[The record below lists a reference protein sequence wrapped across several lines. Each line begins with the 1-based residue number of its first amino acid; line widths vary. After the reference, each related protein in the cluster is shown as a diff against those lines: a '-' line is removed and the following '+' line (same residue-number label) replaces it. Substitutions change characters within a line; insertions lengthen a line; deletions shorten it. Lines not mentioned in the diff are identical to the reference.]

1 MLTSV
6 PQRIQAEIV
15 SHEAALEDLKKRNVG
30 NVPTPTPEGKASRG
44 GTVLDQIQVCV
55 CVCVCVCVSVCLS
68 VCLCVCVCVCLCL
81 CVSVSVCV
89 CVCVCL
95 CLS

>member
-55 CVCVCVCVSVCLS
+55 CVCVCVSLSVYLCLFVY
-68 VCLCVCVCVCLCL
+68 VCLCEVFEI
-81 CVSVSVCV
+81 
-89 CVCVCL
+89 
-95 CLS
+95 

>member
-6 PQRIQAEIV
+6 AQRIQAEIV

-55 CVCVCVCVSVCLS
+55 CVCVCVSLSVYLCLFVY
-68 VCLCVCVCVCLCL
+68 VCLCEVFEI
-81 CVSVSVCV
+81 
-89 CVCVCL
+89 
-95 CLS
+95 